1 MAAQSV
7 SPLKGIDAWADWG
20 EIWGTKPPFQ
30 NRDIAMAADHS
41 PRTGAQFTLPR
52 RSFLA
57 GASAMALA
65 AVNWPK
71 AMLAASVDL
80 GGRDPKTLV
89 VLVDATVGNLDP
101 ATNVEWAYGLRPVYE
116 TLTVLDGTDT
126 LKVAPSLASKWESSA
141 DGTSWTFTLAAG
153 AMFHDGTVCDAE
165 AVKKSITR
173 LVTLP
178 LGQGYTW
185 QIDDPAT
192 QIVVVDAATIRFDL
206 GTPHP
211 FFDLQVSSQ
220 YGFWIASP
228 TAAEANSTGPDDMGS
243 QYLQSNPV
251 GTGPYKLESM
261 EPGQSATFVKNDAWR
276 GGWDRP
282 HFDRVITRT
291 LPLSATRR
299 QLLESGEADITLTLE
314 PEDIVALK
322 ADDRFTLTDNPTF
335 VVEFV
340 SFATDGILADPR
352 ARQAICH
359 AFDHDGYIRD
369 VTLGT
374 ADKPTSVFPSLM
386 QGMDTASRLLPYE
399 PDTARA
405 LLAEAGIAEGTEL
418 TMAFYEGFGDIEG
431 QILQAWLADIG
442 ITLNLQEMSFPAFLD
457 AFFGDAAAAERPDMF
472 YFSWWPNVNHPYS
485 YAASLFSG
493 NSTSADGNSGRYS
506 NAEATGLID
515 ALNNQ
520 MMDEA
525 NVAKFLRLADILT
538 TEDPAWLPIQ
548 QSRTAFVTRSDIA
561 GLVNNPVYVS
571 TLDMAALSRRA

>member
-1 MAAQSV
+1 MAAAF
-7 SPLKGIDAWADWG
+7 SPRIDAQ
-20 EIWGTKPPFQ
+20 F
-30 NRDIAMAADHS
+30 NLRR
-41 PRTGAQFTLPR
+41 RTFVTG
-52 RSFLA
+52 
-57 GASAMALA
+57 GSALALA
-65 AVNWPK
+65 AVVRPK
-71 AMLAASVDL
+71 TLLAQSVDL

-116 TLTVLDGTDT
+116 TLTVLQGTET
-126 LKVAPSLASKWESSA
+126 LKAGPSLATAWESNA
-141 DGTSWTFTLAAG
+141 DASSWTFTLATG
-153 AMFHDGTVCDAE
+153 AMFHDGTVCDAD
-165 AVKKSITR
+165 AVKKSIIR
-173 LVTLP
+173 LITLP
-178 LGQGYTW
+178 YGQGYTW

-192 QIVVVDAATIRFDL
+192 QIVVIDAATIRFDL
-206 GTPHP
+206 GTSRP
-211 FFDLQVSSQ
+211 FFDLQVASQ

-251 GTGPYKLESM
+251 GTGPYKLEGM
-261 EPGQSATFVKNDAWR
+261 EPGQSATFAKNDAWR
-276 GGWDRP
+276 GGWDQP

-322 ADDRFTLTDNPTF
+322 ADDRFVLTDNPTF

-369 VTLGT
+369 VTLNT
-374 ADKPTSVFPSLM
+374 ADKPTSVFPSIM
-386 QGMDTASRLLPYE
+386 QGMDSTSRLLPYD
-399 PDTARA
+399 PDKARA
-405 LLAEAGIAEGTEL
+405 LLAEAGLAPGTEL
-418 TMAFYEGFGDIEG
+418 TMASYEGFGDIEG

-493 NSTSADGNSGRYS
+493 NATSADGNSGRYS
-506 NAEATGLID
+506 NPEATGLID

-520 MMDEA
+520 AMDA
-525 NVAKFLRLADILT
+525 DNVAKFLRLADILT

-548 QSRTAFVTRSDIA
+548 QSRTAFVTRSDIT
-561 GLVNNPVYVS
+561 GLVNNPIYVS
-571 TLDMAALSRRA
+571 TLDMLALSHSA

>member
-1 MAAQSV
+1 MAA
-7 SPLKGIDAWADWG
+7 PI
-20 EIWGTKPPFQ
+20 
-30 NRDIAMAADHS
+30 S
-41 PRTGAQFTLPR
+41 PRTDAQFTLRR
-52 RSFLA
+52 RSLLA
-57 GASAMALA
+57 GGSAAALTSA
-65 AVNWPK
+65 IWPK
-71 AMLAASVDL
+71 AVWAQSDTLAVDL

-126 LKVAPSLASKWESSA
+126 LKAAPSLATLWESNA
-141 DGTSWTFTLAAG
+141 DGSSWTFTLAAG
-153 AMFHDGTVCDAE
+153 AIFHDGTVCDAE
-165 AVKKSITR
+165 AVKKAVTR

-178 LGQGYTW
+178 SGQINTW
-185 QIDDPAT
+185 QIPDPAT
-192 QIVVVDAATIRFDL
+192 QIVVLDALTIRFDL
-206 GTPHP
+206 GVARP

-228 TAAEANSTGPDDMGS
+228 TAAETHATGPDDMGS
-243 QYLQSNPV
+243 EFLQSNPV
-251 GTGPYKLESM
+251 GTGPYKLEAM
-261 EPGQSATFVKNDAWR
+261 EPGQTATFAKNDDWR
-276 GGWDRP
+276 GGWGEP
-282 HFDRVITRT
+282 HFERIITRT

-322 ADDRFTLTDNPTF
+322 ADPRFVLSDTPTF

-340 SFATDGILADPR
+340 SFAADGILADPR

-359 AFDHDGYIRD
+359 AFDHDAYIKD

-386 QGMDTASRLLPYE
+386 QGMDTKSRLLPFN
-399 PDTARA
+399 PDKARA
-405 LLAEAGIAEGTEL
+405 LLAEAGIADGTEL
-418 TMAFYEGFGDIEG
+418 TMAYYEGFGDIEG

-457 AFFGDAAAAERPDMF
+457 AFFGDGKAAERPDMF

-485 YAASLFSG
+485 FAWTLFSG
-493 NSTSADGNSGRYS
+493 NAASADGNSGRYK
-506 NAEATGLID
+506 NTEATGLID
-515 ALNNQ
+515 SLNNQ
-520 MMDEA
+520 LLDPA

-548 QSRTAFVTRSDIA
+548 QSRTAFVTRSDIV
-561 GLVNNPVYVS
+561 GLVNNPIYVS
-571 TLDMAALSRRA
+571 TLDVYALSRSA

>member
-1 MAAQSV
+1 MANQTA
-7 SPLKGIDAWADWG
+7 P
-20 EIWGTKPPFQ
+20 
-30 NRDIAMAADHS
+30 
-41 PRTGAQFTLPR
+41 QFTLRR

-57 GASAMALA
+57 GGSALA
-65 AVNWPK
+65 LSALTWPK
-71 AMLAASVDL
+71 PTLAQSVDL
-80 GGRDPKTLV
+80 GGRDPRTLV

-126 LKVAPSLASKWESSA
+126 LTAAPSLATSWDSNA
-141 DGTSWTFTLAAG
+141 DGSSWTFTLAAG

-165 AVKKSITR
+165 AVKNAVTR

-178 LGQGYTW
+178 SGQINTW
-185 QIDDPAT
+185 QIADPAT
-192 QIVVVDAATIRFDL
+192 QIVVLDASTIRFDL
-206 GTPHP
+206 GTPRP
-211 FFDLQVSSQ
+211 FFDIQVSSQ

-228 TAAEANSTGPDDMGS
+228 TAADANSLGPDDMGS
-243 QYLQSNPV
+243 EYLQSNPV
-251 GTGPYKLESM
+251 GSGPYRLEGM
-261 EPGQSATFVKNDAWR
+261 EPGQTATFVKNDTWR
-276 GGWDRP
+276 GGWDQP
-282 HFDRVITRT
+282 HFERIITRT

-299 QLLESGEADITLTLE
+299 QLLESGAADITLTLE

-322 ADDRFTLTDNPTF
+322 ADDRFVLTDNPTF

-369 VTLGT
+369 VTLDT
-374 ADKPTSVFPSLM
+374 ADKPTSVFPSMM
-386 QGMDTASRLLPYE
+386 QGMDTASRLLPY
-399 PDTARA
+399 DADAART

-485 YAASLFSG
+485 FAAGLFSG
-493 NSTSADGNSGRYS
+493 NSTSADGNSGRY
-506 NAEATGLID
+506 NNPEATGLIEG
-515 ALNNQ
+515 LNNQ
-520 MMDEA
+520 LMDA
-525 NVAKFLRLADILT
+525 DNVAKFLRLADILT

-548 QSRTAFVTRSDIA
+548 QSRTAFVTRSDIV
-561 GLVNNPVYVS
+561 GLVNNPIYVS
-571 TLDMAALSRRA
+571 TLDMVALSRSA